1 MWGRL
6 DGAGWIVH
14 MLVSP
19 QRLMQLRDASSDIGG
34 FFDSFVKQLLALT
47 GEANIPSAV
56 SDELASLL
64 EPTGAAIAMPS
75 VLEQTPL
82 WLAACVQKLIAAEE
96 LAYVAQQLDVEA
108 GDIPANADEAAFLD
122 LYRRSTGL
130 AGDQPMP
137 ASPPVVPA
145 AVAPELLRACLVS
158 KETMKSQEKSPLFI
172 RTAVKAAAVAAATVA
187 AMDTRPPP
195 MLQPAL
201 TLARQSTRA
210 AYEIVSRITKG
221 RDFRTAVVAIV
232 FFVIGV
238 GLATSSTSIVGL
250 GGAFFIAVGI
260 VLAVASMWRA
270 SIWLAGL
277 VVVLATLAV
286 ILAGLIP
293 GLRDHVFPWLS
304 LTAIPWLSAHGI
316 VWAAIVLLVLLPPIT
331 TVIGVIQA
339 HRPRR
344 TIATAPPASA
354 ANTAPPA
361 AGQPASR

>member
-1 MWGRL
+1 
-6 DGAGWIVH
+6 
-14 MLVSP
+14 
-19 QRLMQLRDASSDIGG
+19 
-34 FFDSFVKQLLALT
+34 
-47 GEANIPSAV
+47 
-56 SDELASLL
+56 
-64 EPTGAAIAMPS
+64 
-75 VLEQTPL
+75 
-82 WLAACVQKLIAAEE
+82 
-96 LAYVAQQLDVEA
+96 
-108 GDIPANADEAAFLD
+108 
-122 LYRRSTGL
+122 
-130 AGDQPMP
+130 
-137 ASPPVVPA
+137 
-145 AVAPELLRACLVS
+145 
-158 KETMKSQEKSPLFI
+158 
-172 RTAVKAAAVAAATVA
+172 
-187 AMDTRPPP
+187 
-195 MLQPAL
+195 
-201 TLARQSTRA
+201 
-210 AYEIVSRITKG
+210 
-221 RDFRTAVVAIV
+221 
-232 FFVIGV
+232 V